1 MRSDELTNGPARA
14 PHRSLLRALGIGRG
28 DGGRPLIGVANS
40 FNELIPGHMH
50 LRSIAEQVKYGVYQA
65 GGIPVEFDVIGVCD
79 GLAMN
84 HEGMNYSLASRE
96 VIADSVEIMA
106 RAHALDGL
114 VLIPNCDKV
123 VPGMV
128 MAAARLDLPAAI
140 VSGGPMLAGYHEGRR
155 IENKDVLE
163 AVGAYFRGRIS
174 ADDLAETRR
183 RRLSHVRLLC
193 GLVHREFDELPHG
206 VPRSGVARRRH
217 HARGVFGPAR
227 LARRTG
233 ARAVEL
239 VRQGRG
245 ARQFLTPASLGN
257 ALVLDAALGCSTNT
271 VLHLIAI
278 AHEAGFEI
286 PLERFNQVSARTPQL
301 VKLSPAGSWYMEDF
315 HRAGGVMAALHRL
328 AEAGLIDGSVPTVS
342 GEDLAAQF
350 DGAQPADDEVI
361 RPLDRPYSPTGGLAV
376 LFGNLAPRG
385 AVVKEAAVLPQMLR
399 HRGPAQVFD
408 DEASAVEAIA
418 SDRIR
423 PGSVV
428 VIRYVGPKGGPGM
441 PEMLTPTSTL
451 AGAGLDDRVAL
462 VTDGRF
468 SGVTRGACVGH
479 VVPEAADGG
488 PIALIED
495 GDIIEIDIPGRRL
508 TLEVPEE
515 ELERRARRLARAEG
529 ARPGLTPRPRRAGA
543 LREDGLRGG
552 QGSGARL
559 VAGRVSLV
567 LPVVLSPFELEA
579 RPCARSAGSAAWC
592 LTRRQGIARK
602 LAGAGGQRPAP
613 AWGEVTLASGGTRL
627 TPQGR
632 LYEHRAA
639 VDR

>member
-1 MRSDELTNGPARA
+1 MGRSDELTQGPARA
-14 PHRSLLRALGIGRG
+14 PHRSLLRALGVGKH
-28 DGGRPLIGVANS
+28 DQGRPLIGVANS

-50 LRSIAEQVKYGVYQA
+50 LRSVAEQVKYGVYQS
-65 GGIPVEFDVIGVCD
+65 GGIPVEFGVIGVCD

-84 HEGMNYSLASRE
+84 HEGMNYSLVSRE

-128 MAAARLDLPAAI
+128 MGAARLDLPTAV
-140 VSGGPMLAGYHEGRR
+140 VSGGPMLAGYHRGRR

-163 AVGAYFRGRIS
+163 AVGAYFRGRMS
-174 ADDLAETRR
+174 ADDLSELEDAACPT
-183 RRLSHVRLLC
+183 C
-193 GLVHREFDELPHG
+193 GSCAGLFTANSMSCLVECLGLALPG
-206 VPRSGVARRRH
+206 DGTIPAVYS
-217 HARGVFGPAR
+217 AR
-227 LARRTG
+227 LALARHTG

-239 VRQGRG
+239 VRAGLG
-245 ARQFLTPASLGN
+245 ARRFLSPASLGN

-278 AHEAGFEI
+278 AHEAGLEI
-286 PLERFNQVSARTPQL
+286 PLERFNEVSARTPQL

-315 HRAGGVMAALHRL
+315 HRAGGVMAVLHRL
-328 AEAGLIDGSVPTVS
+328 AGAGLVDGSVPEIS
-342 GEDLAAQF
+342 GARLGEQF
-350 DGAQPADDEVI
+350 GDAVPADDEVI
-361 RPLDRPYSPTGGLAV
+361 RPLERPYSPTGGLAI

-418 SDRIR
+418 SDRVV

-488 PIALIED
+488 PLALVREED
-495 GDIIEIDIPGRRL
+495 VIDIDIPGRRL
-508 TLEVPEE
+508 KLEVPDE
-515 ELERRARRLARAEG
+515 ELERRRLAWRGPG
-529 ARPGLTPRPRRAGA
+529 AGTP
-543 LREDGLRGG
+543 
-552 QGSGARL
+552 
-559 VAGRVSLV
+559 
-567 LPVVLSPFELEA
+567 
-579 RPCARSAGSAAWC
+579 
-592 LTRRQGIARK
+592 
-602 LAGAGGQRPAP
+602 AGAGAAGAMH
-613 AWGEVTLASGGTRL
+613 AADAHGVLARYVKMVSGADKG
-627 TPQGR
+627 
-632 LYEHRAA
+632 A
-639 VDR
+639 VVG

>member
-1 MRSDELTNGPARA
+1 M
-14 PHRSLLRALGIGRG
+14 GRR
-28 DGGRPLIGVANS
+28 DQGRPLVGIANS

-65 GGIPVEFDVIGVCD
+65 GGIPLEFDVIGVCD

-84 HEGMNYSLASRE
+84 HEGMNYSLVSRE

-128 MAAARLDLPAAI
+128 MAAARLDLPVAV
-140 VSGGPMLAGYHEGRR
+140 VSGGPMLAGFHEGRR

-174 ADDLAETRR
+174 AADLSDLEDAACPTCGSCAGLFTANSMSCLTECLG
-183 RRLSHVRLLC
+183 LS
-193 GLVHREFDELPHG
+193 LPG
-206 VPRSGVARRRH
+206 DGTIPAVYS
-217 HARGVFGPAR
+217 AR
-227 LARRTG
+227 LTLARQTG
-233 ARAVEL
+233 ALAVEL
-239 VRQGRG
+239 VRAGRR
-245 ARQFLTPASLGN
+245 AREFLTPGGLNN

-278 AHEAGFEI
+278 AHEAGLEI
-286 PLERFNQVSARTPQL
+286 PLERFNEVSARTPHL
-301 VKLSPAGSWYMEDF
+301 VKLSPVGSWYLEDF
-315 HRAGGVMAALHRL
+315 HRAGGVMAVLQRL
-328 AEAGLIDGSVPTVS
+328 AEAGLIDGSAPTVS
-342 GEDLAAQF
+342 GQDLQAQYR
-350 DGAQPADDEVI
+350 DARAADDEVI
-361 RPLDRPYSPTGGLAV
+361 RPLHQPHGPTGGLAV

-418 SDRIR
+418 SDRIA

-488 PIALIED
+488 PIALVRD
-495 GDIIEIDIPGRRL
+495 GDVVSIDIPGRTL
-508 TLEVPEE
+508 VLEVSDE
-515 ELERRARRLARAEG
+515 ELERRRASWPASGDHG
-529 ARPGLTPRPRRAGA
+529 ATDAAAPVPI
-543 LREDGLRGG
+543 RGVLG
-552 QGSGARL
+552 RYVKMVSGADKG
-559 VAGRVSLV
+559 AV
-567 LPVVLSPFELEA
+567 L
-579 RPCARSAGSAAWC
+579 G
-592 LTRRQGIARK
+592 
-602 LAGAGGQRPAP
+602 
-613 AWGEVTLASGGTRL
+613 
-627 TPQGR
+627 
-632 LYEHRAA
+632 
-639 VDR
+639 